1 LRRAAAK
8 LQHRAPLGASA
19 TCEVSMTSLFA
30 KALFAAPVAALVL
43 IAPAMAGSFKPYQ
56 KADFD
61 KLVASGQ
68 PVLVHVHADWC
79 PTCKRQLTVL
89 GPMLNDPANAR
100 IMAVTV
106 DFDKEAAFKQANKVG
121 GQSTLIVYKGGK
133 EVARSVGATD
143 ASAIGGLIARI
154 R

>member
-1 LRRAAAK
+1 MK
-8 LQHRAPLGASA
+8 
-19 TCEVSMTSLFA
+19 F
-30 KALFAAPVAALVL
+30 LFAAPVAALMMV
-43 IAPAMAGSFKPYQ
+43 APALAGSFQPYK

-89 GPMLNDPANAR
+89 GPMLNDPANAKLT
-100 IMAVTV
+100 AVTV
-106 DFDKEAAFKQANKVG
+106 DFDKETAFKQANKIG
-121 GQSTLIVYKGGK
+121 GQSTLIVFKGGK

-143 ASAIGGLIARI
+143 AAAIGGLFAQVR
-154 R
+154 

>member
-1 LRRAAAK
+1 MK
-8 LQHRAPLGASA
+8 L
-19 TCEVSMTSLFA
+19 F
-30 KALFAAPVAALVL
+30 FAAPVAALMI
-43 IAPAMAGSFKPYQ
+43 IAPAFAGTFKPYN

-89 GPMLNDPANAR
+89 GPMLNDPANAKLS
-100 IMAVTV
+100 AVTV
-106 DFDKEAAFKQANKVG
+106 DFDKETAFKQANKIG

-143 ASAIGGLIARI
+143 ASAIGGLIAQVR
-154 R
+154 

>member
-1 LRRAAAK
+1 MK
-8 LQHRAPLGASA
+8 
-19 TCEVSMTSLFA
+19 F
-30 KALFAAPVAALVL
+30 LFAAPVAALMMV
-43 IAPAMAGSFKPYQ
+43 APALAGSFQPYK

-61 KLVASGQ
+61 KLVSSGQ

-89 GPMLNDPANAR
+89 GPMLNDPANAKVA
-100 IMAVTV
+100 AVTV
-106 DFDKEAAFKQANKVG
+106 DFDKETAFKQANKIG

-143 ASAIGGLIARI
+143 AAAIGTLFAQVR
-154 R
+154 

>member
-1 LRRAAAK
+1 MK
-8 LQHRAPLGASA
+8 
-19 TCEVSMTSLFA
+19 F
-30 KALFAAPVAALVL
+30 LFAAPVAALMMV
-43 IAPAMAGSFKPYQ
+43 APAFAGSFQPYN

-89 GPMLNDPANAR
+89 GPMLNDPANAKVKA
-100 IMAVTV
+100 ITV

-143 ASAIGGLIARI
+143 TAAIGGLVAQVR
-154 R
+154 

>member
-1 LRRAAAK
+1 MK
-8 LQHRAPLGASA
+8 
-19 TCEVSMTSLFA
+19 F
-30 KALFAAPVAALVL
+30 LFAAPVAALMMV
-43 IAPAMAGSFKPYQ
+43 APAFAGSFQPYV

-89 GPMLNDPANAR
+89 GPMLNDPANAKV
-100 IMAVTV
+100 MAITV
-106 DFDKEAAFKQANKVG
+106 DFDKETAFKQANKIG

-133 EVARSVGATD
+133 EVARSVGATE
-143 ASAIGGLIARI
+143 ASAINGLVAQVR
-154 R
+154 